1 LRKVRSLR
9 AANAVPS
16 APLPTSGAPKS
27 TRPQSVPSAPTISG
41 PNAIALP
48 PGRRKKSPR
57 DASHCGAGR
66 SPVSPGAITPR
77 QLRDPTPLGGCAAI
91 ATAPPASADV
101 NGALSVQPA
110 MGNVPVASVPSGA
123 SQRALASA
131 SPYTCQMISVA
142 PAVVIEPPSIGFPED
157 AGKAPTVLVARSVPS
172 APKDRATSCPPS
184 RRRITAPLGPA

>member
-1 LRKVRSLR
+1 MRKVRSLR

-16 APLPTSGAPKS
+16 TPMPTSGAPRS
-27 TRPQSVPSAPTISG
+27 TRPQSVPSAPTTSG

-66 SPVSPGAITPR
+66 SPVSPGAITLR
-77 QLRDPTPLGGCAAI
+77 QLRDATPLGGCAAI
-91 ATAPPASADV
+91 ATAPAASAAVD
-101 NGALSVQPA
+101 GALSVQPA

-131 SPYTCQMISVA
+131 SPYTCHTISVA
-142 PAVVIEPPSIGFPED
+142 PVVLMEPPVMGLPAD
-157 AGKAPTVLVARSVPS
+157 AGKAPTVLVARGGPS
-172 APKDRATSCPPS
+172 PPNDSAT
-184 RRRITAPLGPA
+184 RRP